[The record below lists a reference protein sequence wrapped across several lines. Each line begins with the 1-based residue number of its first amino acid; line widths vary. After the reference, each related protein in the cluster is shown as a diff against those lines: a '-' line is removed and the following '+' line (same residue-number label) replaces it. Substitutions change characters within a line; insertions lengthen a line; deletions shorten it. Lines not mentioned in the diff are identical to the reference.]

1 MTDHETTAGPDAAT
15 GTDTAAVFVRAGAG
29 GWGPGLT
36 LRADEQRTKVL
47 SVTGGGIHPVAQ
59 KIADLT
65 GAEAVDGFNTTVPDD
80 EVVAAV
86 INCGGTARI
95 GVYPRKG
102 IPTVDVYPGAPGGPL
117 AKFITEELFVSA
129 VGMNEVS
136 PSTSDGEAAGTA
148 ASGTAVSGTA
158 AAGGASGGA
167 GSDGGVP
174 PREARPSASA
184 VAATLPVGGP
194 LGKAFNAVTNV
205 FVGFGSAVG
214 SFVNT
219 MLAAGRQTIDL
230 TLKTILPFMA
240 YVSLLLGIVMYTGVA
255 EWMGQVL
262 SPIASNP
269 FGLLAISFVVALPF
283 LSPVLGPGAAIA
295 QVVGTLMGSQ
305 IAIGALPVQ
314 YALPTLFAINGQVG
328 CDFVPV
334 GLALGEAKPET
345 VAVGTPAVLIS
356 RMITSPLA
364 VVIAWAAS
372 FGL

>member
-1 MTDHETTAGPDAAT
+1 MSETETHVSG
-15 GTDTAAVFVRAGAG
+15 AVFVRPGQG
-29 GWGPGLT
+29 GWGKGLL
-36 LRADEQRTKVL
+36 LRADGKRDKVL
-47 SVTGGGIHPVAQ
+47 SVTGGGIHPVAAR
-59 KIADLT
+59 IAELT
-65 GAEAVDGFNTTVPDD
+65 GAEAVDGFITTVPDD

-102 IPTVDVYPGAPGGPL
+102 IPTVDVYAGAPGGPL

-129 VGMNEVS
+129 VGVS
-136 PSTSDGEAAGTA
+136 DVNPSTGDSAAAGTGETEEKPPA
-148 ASGTAVSGTA
+148 
-158 AAGGASGGA
+158 
-167 GSDGGVP
+167 VP
-174 PREARPSASA
+174 PRSERPSGAD
-184 VAATLPVGGP
+184 VAASVAGT
-194 LGKAFNAVTNV
+194 GKFGTAFNAVTGV
-205 FVGFGSAVG
+205 FVKFGSAVG

-240 YVSLLLGIVMYTGVA
+240 YVSLLLGIVTYTGVA
-255 EWMGQVL
+255 EWMGRVL

-269 FGLLAISFVVALPF
+269 FGLIGISLVVALPF
-283 LSPVLGPGAAIA
+283 LSPILGPGAAIA
-295 QVVGTLMGSQ
+295 QVIGTLMGSQ

-334 GLALGEAKPET
+334 GLALGEAKPAT

-356 RMITSPLA
+356 RMFTAPLA
-364 VVIAWAAS
+364 VVIAWVAS

>member
-1 MTDHETTAGPDAAT
+1 MTETHVSR
-15 GTDTAAVFVRAGAG
+15 AVFVRPGNG
-29 GWGPGLT
+29 GWGKGLV
-36 LRADEQRTKVL
+36 LRVDGQRDKVM
-47 SVTGGGIHPVAQ
+47 SVTGGGIHPVAAR
-59 KIADLT
+59 IAELT
-65 GAEAVDGFNTTVPDD
+65 GAEAVDGFHTTVPDD

-129 VGMNEVS
+129 VGVGEVTES
-136 PSTSDGEAAGTA
+136 ESDAPAAGTA
-148 ASGTAVSGTA
+148 SPPK
-158 AAGGASGGA
+158 
-167 GSDGGVP
+167 VP
-174 PREARPSASA
+174 PRAERPSARE
-184 VAATLPVGGP
+184 VAATVTGGDST
-194 LGKAFNAVTNV
+194 GFGRIFNAVTGV
-205 FVGFGSAVG
+205 FVKFGSGVG

-219 MLAAGRQTIDL
+219 MLAAGRQTVEL
-230 TLKTILPFMA
+230 TLTTILPFMA
-240 YVSLLLGIVMYTGVA
+240 YVSLLLGIVNYTGVA
-255 EWMGQVL
+255 RGIANVL

-269 FGLLAISFVVALPF
+269 LGLIVISLVVSLPF
-283 LSPVLGPGAAIA
+283 LSPILGPGAAIA

-328 CDFVPV
+328 CDFIPV

-356 RMITSPLA
+356 RLLTAPLA
-364 VVIAWAAS
+364 VLIAWAAS

>member
-1 MTDHETTAGPDAAT
+1 MTETHTT
-15 GTDTAAVFVRAGAG
+15 RAVFVRPGEG
-29 GWGPGLT
+29 GWGKGLL
-36 LRADEQRTKVL
+36 LRADGKRDKVL
-47 SVTGGGIHPVAQ
+47 SVTGGGIHPVAAR
-59 KIADLT
+59 IAELT
-65 GAEAVDGFNTTVPDD
+65 GAEAVDGFHTSVPDD

-102 IPTVDVYPGAPGGPL
+102 LPTVDVYPGAPGGPL

-129 VGMNEVS
+129 VGVKEV
-136 PSTSDGEAAGTA
+136 TEADSETGT
-148 ASGTAVSGTA
+148 VPPK
-158 AAGGASGGA
+158 
-167 GSDGGVP
+167 VP
-174 PREARPSASA
+174 PRAERPSARD
-184 VAATLPVGGP
+184 VAATVTGGQST
-194 LGKAFNAVTNV
+194 GFGRAFDSVSGV
-205 FVGFGSAVG
+205 FVKFGSGVG

-219 MLAAGRQTIDL
+219 MLASGRQTVEL
-230 TLKTILPFMA
+230 TLTTILPFMA
-240 YVSLLLGIVMYTGVA
+240 YVSLLLGIVNYTGIA
-255 EWMGQVL
+255 RGIANVL

-269 FGLLAISFVVALPF
+269 LGLVVISLVVSLPF
-283 LSPVLGPGAAIA
+283 LSPILGPGAAIA

-328 CDFVPV
+328 CDFIPV

-356 RMITSPLA
+356 RLITAPLA
-364 VVIAWAAS
+364 VIIAWGAS